1 MDPVPVPPMPSLTK
15 TWHSAPYAAIDPTQP
30 KLSAKGKTFVITG
43 GATAIGAAIARAFAA
58 AGASRIAIMSRTEKN
73 LLAAKAVVATSQ
85 AEPNQ
90 AQAKP
95 NQAKPGQRFRLI
107 NQTGRALRPGLD
119 SLPSISNTLW
129 LS

>member
-1 MDPVPVPPMPSLTK
+1 MSISMIVD
-15 TWHSAPYAAIDPTQP
+15 HH
-30 KLSAKGKTFVITG
+30 G
-43 GATAIGAAIARAFAA
+43 GAIRCHTRVGGADR
-58 AGASRIAIMSRTEKN
+58 R
-73 LLAAKAVVATSQ
+73 AVVATSQ
-85 AEPNQ
+85 AEPNQAQAKPNQ

>member
-1 MDPVPVPPMPSLTK
+1 MATPQRSVE
-15 TWHSAPYAAIDPTQP
+15 WECWSAPSPWHVTWPIY
-30 KLSAKGKTFVITG
+30 G
-43 GATAIGAAIARAFAA
+43 
-58 AGASRIAIMSRTEKN
+58 
-73 LLAAKAVVATSQ
+73 LAATIQYYPVVATSQ